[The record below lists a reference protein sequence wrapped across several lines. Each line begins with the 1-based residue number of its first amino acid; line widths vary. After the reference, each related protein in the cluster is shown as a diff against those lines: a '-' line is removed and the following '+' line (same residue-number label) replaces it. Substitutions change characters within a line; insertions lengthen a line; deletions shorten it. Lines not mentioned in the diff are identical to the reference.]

1 MSNTISFC
9 RRSGGAF
16 SIPLVVSLS
25 IFASSAAFAQLE
37 EIVVTATKRESSLQD
52 APLAVSAFSGSQ
64 LDRQGVN
71 DAIGLNNIVP
81 NLNVATEGARDAVF
95 INIRGISQTERR
107 NAADP
112 TTAFYVDGAYVPRMS
127 GINAY
132 FYDVERIEVLRGPQ
146 GTLYGRNSTSGVVN
160 VITNKPDTEAVGGN
174 IDVTLGNYNWAQF
187 RGALNIPFSDTV
199 AARFA
204 FIRNSRDGYRDNAP
218 AEDGDD
224 ADDLGVRGH
233 LAWNIG
239 EDTDLLLS
247 ADYYQR
253 KGVGTISMQTACPL
267 PCTSDLPGLSII
279 PPDSPSTHPLNTTGH
294 RDNSDTDFKL
304 ELNHSFSGVDLNFI
318 GSWREHERDFLIDN
332 DGSGATIQLG
342 VGPTVINSFLIET
355 TKSETFSAELRLS
368 SNDDGPLQWI
378 VGGFYMDEEING
390 DFDVQPM
397 LPNAAHLTVQFVDIG
412 FKVESKAAF
421 ANASYEFNE
430 QWSINGG
437 IRYTEDDKDKGG
449 INDPANPTRGSYQ
462 RVGIVETGNPVA
474 PIFPRA
480 QVATPSWT
488 KTTWKIGA
496 DWRVNS
502 DSLAYATVSTGYK
515 SGGFNRGSNDP
526 ENPSGS
532 PRVNNLVVYNPE
544 TLTAYEAGYKS
555 TFADGNGRANF
566 AAFYYKYKDNQQAVV
581 RSIGGILVNTTINAA
596 DATIWG
602 LELETSYVYNDSGGM
617 IDLNVGYLNTE
628 FDDFVGL
635 DDPLTPQLDN
645 LDLSGERMINAPE
658 LNGTLTWI
666 PGEWDLW
673 GGTMTPLLSIH
684 YESSYASFLPEF
696 RPAHHQ
702 GSFTRSNA
710 NLHWESNDGGV
721 WGEIFVNNIE
731 DEDIVTRSGCG
742 QIVNGLVGTLVP
754 GGVGCSHMYAPPRT
768 YGARLGYRF

>member
-1 MSNTISFC
+1 MSKTVSFC
-9 RRSGGAF
+9 RRSGGIL

-25 IFASSAAFAQLE
+25 ILASSSAFAQLE
-37 EIVVTATKRESSLQD
+37 EIVVTASKREESLQD
-52 APLAVSAFSGSQ
+52 APMAVSAFTGNQ

-71 DAIGLNNIVP
+71 DAIGLNNVVP
-81 NLNVATEGARDAVF
+81 NLNIATEGARDAVF

-132 FYDVERIEVLRGPQ
+132 FYDVERVEVLRGPQ

-204 FIRNSRDGYRDNAP
+204 FVRNSRDGYRDNAP

-253 KGVGTISMQTACPL
+253 KGVGTISSTIACPP
-267 PCTSDLPGLSII
+267 PCTTQNIVS
-279 PPDSPSTHPLNTTGH
+279 PDPADTHPLNTTGF
-294 RDNSDTDFKL
+294 RDNSDTNFKL
-304 ELNHSFSGVDLNFI
+304 ELNHDFSGVRMDFI
-318 GSWREHERDFLIDN
+318 GSWRKHERDFFIDN
-332 DGSGATIQLG
+332 DSSGASI
-342 VGPTVINSFLIET
+342 FLPATGAVTPISSILQEVT
-355 TKSETFSAELRLS
+355 ESKTFSGELRLTS
-368 SNDDGPLQWI
+368 TNDGPIQWI
-378 VGGFYMDEEING
+378 VGGFYMDETING

-397 LPNAAHLTVQFVDIG
+397 NGNGSHLTVQFVDKD
-412 FKVESKAAF
+412 FTVESKALF
-421 ANASYEFNE
+421 ANVSFDINDS
-430 QWSINGG
+430 WSVNGG

-449 INDPANPTRGSYQ
+449 FNDPANPTRGSYQ
-462 RVGIVETGNPVA
+462 RVGIVESGNPVA

-480 QVATPSWT
+480 QVANPSWE
-488 KTTWKIGA
+488 KTTWKIGM
-496 DWRVNS
+496 DWRVS
-502 DSLAYATVSTGYK
+502 DDALAYATVSTGYK

-526 ENPSGS
+526 KNPSGS
-532 PRVNNLVVYNPE
+532 PRVNNLIVYNPE
-544 TLTAYEAGYKS
+544 ELTAFEVGYKS
-555 TFADGNGRANF
+555 TFADGRGRANVAACYYDF
-566 AAFYYKYKDNQQAVV
+566 AGSQQAVV
-581 RSIGGILVNTTINAA
+581 VTIDGILVNTTINAA

-602 LELETSYVYNDSGGM
+602 GELESSYVYGDSGGQ
-617 IDLNVGYLNTE
+617 IDFNLGYLNTE
-628 FDDFVGL
+628 FDKFIGL
-635 DDPLTPQLDN
+635 DDPLTPIQDN
-645 LDLSGERMINAPE
+645 LDLSGTRMINAPE
-658 LNGTLTWI
+658 WNFTVSWT
-666 PGEWDLW
+666 PAVWDVW

-684 YESSYASFLPEF
+684 YESDYFSFLPQT
-696 RPAHHQ
+696 RPAHQ
-702 GSFTRSNA
+702 QSSFTRSNA

-742 QIVNGLVGTLVP
+742 NLVQGSVSNGLP
-754 GGVGCSHMYAPPRT
+754 GGVGCSHMFAPPRT